1 MKRIN
6 YLLSSSERY
15 TGVTLPPAL
24 APELRAP
31 VVVLACSLAL
41 VVVLWAVQHARIA
54 AAERDGAEYAR
65 RLAATEI
72 SIARVRAVEK
82 DVVTLR
88 ALDERIREIR
98 RSGPARASE
107 IAMLGN
113 RLPADA
119 WLTAVRADRTALAVE
134 GHGARLSAVGRTIA
148 SLAALPPYA
157 GARLISVH
165 EDPVRRGV
173 AYALALEPRR

>member
-6 YLLSSSERY
+6 YLVSWSERY
-15 TGVTLPPAL
+15 AGITLPAAL

-31 VVVLACSLAL
+31 VAVLACSLAL
-41 VVVLWAVQHARIA
+41 VAVLGAVQHARFA
-54 AAERDGAEYAR
+54 AVERDGAEYAR
-65 RLAATEI
+65 RLAATQATV
-72 SIARVRAVEK
+72 ARVRAVESE
-82 DVVTLR
+82 VARLR
-88 ALDERIREIR
+88 ALDARIREIR

-107 IAMLGN
+107 IAALGN

-119 WLTAVRADRTALAVE
+119 WLTAVRADRTALTLE

-157 GARLISVH
+157 GARLVSVH

-173 AYALALEPRR
+173 TYALALDPRR